1 MSGQS
6 KNLLG
11 LVLVLFGVLYLA
23 SCAVPPPTQELADAE
38 TAVQEARDMGAA
50 ECAPEELAAAEA
62 ALAKGKAWASEFCSE
77 LEARRMLIDA
87 RAKAQ
92 EAKIRCSTVEEL
104 VAELE
109 LRDIFFDFN
118 RYNIRPDAAA
128 VLQEN
133 ADILNQNPTV
143 SVLIEG
149 YADIRGSAAYNLRL
163 AQNRADST
171 MAYLVNNLGIDPSR
185 ITTASGGETTQFAA
199 GSTEEAYQL
208 NRRAHFIP
216 TVTVTSS
223 LGARITIVRD

>member
-1 MSGQS
+1 M
-6 KNLLG
+6 
-11 LVLVLFGVLYLA
+11 
-23 SCAVPPPTQELADAE
+23 ADAE
-38 TAVQEARDMGAA
+38 TAVQEAKDMGAA

-87 RAKAQ
+87 KAKAE
-92 EAKIRCSTVEEL
+92 EAKVKCATVEEII
-104 VAELE
+104 AELE

-133 ADILNQNPTV
+133 AEVLAQNPDV

-149 YADIRGSAAYNLRL
+149 YADIRGSSAYNLRL
-163 AQNRADST
+163 AQQRADST
-171 MAYLVNNLGIDPSR
+171 KAALVNLGVDAGR
-185 ITTASGGETTQFAA
+185 ITTTSGGETTQFAA

-216 TVTVTSS
+216 TTTVTSS
-223 LGARITIVRD
+223 IGARITIVRN

>member
-6 KNLLG
+6 KKLLG
-11 LVLVLFGVLYLA
+11 LVLVLFGVVYLA

-38 TAVQEARDMGAA
+38 AAVQEAKDMGAA

-87 RAKAQ
+87 KAKAE
-92 EAKIRCSTVEEL
+92 EAKVKCATIEE
-104 VAELE
+104 VIAELE

-133 ADILNQNPTV
+133 AEVLAQNPDV

-149 YADIRGSAAYNLRL
+149 YADIRGSSAYNLRL
-163 AQNRADST
+163 AQQRADST
-171 MAYLVNNLGIDPSR
+171 KAALVNLGVDPGR
-185 ITTASGGETTQFAA
+185 ITTTSGGETTQFAA

-216 TVTVTSS
+216 TTTVTSS
-223 LGARITIVRD
+223 LGARITIVKN